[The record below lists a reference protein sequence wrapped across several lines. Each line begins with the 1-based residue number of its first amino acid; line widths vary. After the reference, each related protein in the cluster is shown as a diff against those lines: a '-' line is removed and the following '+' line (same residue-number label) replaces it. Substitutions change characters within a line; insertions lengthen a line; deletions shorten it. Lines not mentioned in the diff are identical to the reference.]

1 MPTVQEIVL
10 AAGAL
15 LLEFLPLIILLT
27 VSITLTVRD
36 PRRVKCAIWWGL
48 TLLYLGA
55 SAFTLFGKWMGH
67 QQETVQAVTLFA
79 LAIGMLVSILLLSV
93 LLILGGVRLIR
104 RESLSVSHSLALAL
118 GVGILLYLLAFPAS
132 IFTDALPA
140 LATLFLMGLPLGYLA
155 FVLVSYFLYS
165 RAYGWWAKRFA
176 PTPNA
181 VVVLGAGL
189 AGDKV
194 TPLLAARI
202 NLGIRMY
209 EDAKAAGADPLFVTS
224 GGQGRGETIPE
235 GVAMGLYA
243 REKGVPAVV
252 EETKSVSTETNLEYT
267 AEVLDWGHEPWMVTT
282 SDYHA
287 LRAAILMRELHIE
300 GNAVG
305 AKTPLY
311 FWSAAF
317 LREYVAMLRRHWVLN
332 AAMLAAA
339 CVPLLFGILSWMSTL
354 H

>member
-1 MPTVQEIVL
+1 MPTGQEIIL

-15 LLEFLPLIILLT
+15 LMEYLPLIVLLT

-79 LAIGMLVSILLLSV
+79 LAIGILLSILLLSA
-93 LLILGGVRLIR
+93 LLITGGIRLIR
-104 RESLSVSHSLALAL
+104 RESLSVSHSLALLL
-118 GVGILLYLLAFPAS
+118 GVAILLYLLAFPIAVL
-132 IFTDALPA
+132 TDTHPA
-140 LATLFLMGLPLGYLA
+140 LATLFLAGIPLGYLA

-165 RAYGWWAKRFA
+165 MAYGWWAKRFA

-202 NLGIRMY
+202 NLGIQMY
-209 EDAKAAGADPLFVTS
+209 EDAKADGADPVFVTS
-224 GGQGRGETIPE
+224 GGQGRGETVPE
-235 GVAMGLYA
+235 GVAMALYA
-243 REKGVPAVV
+243 RDKGVPVV
-252 EETKSVSTETNLEYT
+252 LEETQSVSTETNLEYT
-267 AEVLDWGHEPWMVTT
+267 AELLGGEHEPWMVTT

-287 LRAAILMRELHIE
+287 FRAAILMRELHIT

-332 AAMLAAA
+332 AVMLAGA
-339 CVPLLFGILSWMSTL
+339 CVPLLFGIFSWMSTL